1 MPSFDDREKGF
12 EAKYSH
18 DQELNFKIT
27 VRRNK
32 MLGQWAAEQ
41 LGKTGAEAEAYVK
54 EVIASDFEKPG
65 EDDIVG
71 KVVADLKAKGIDA
84 DADAV
89 RRKLHHLG
97 DDAARELK
105 AVRPCNDPEPF
116 AVPAVGYV
124 ESGKSRLS
132 ALIHFNDM
140 MEVRYA
146 GCGSKVH
153 IALVAVRRP
162 QHGAFCPAAAAL

>member
-1 MPSFDDREKGF
+1 MPTFDDREKGF

-32 MLGQWAAEQ
+32 LLGLWAAEL
-41 LGKTGAEAEAYVK
+41 LGKTGADADAYAK

-71 KVVADLKAKGIDA
+71 KVAADLAGKGV

-97 DDAARELK
+97 DQAAAELK
-105 AVRPCNDPEPF
+105 A
-116 AVPAVGYV
+116 
-124 ESGKSRLS
+124 GK
-132 ALIHFNDM
+132 A
-140 MEVRYA
+140 
-146 GCGSKVH
+146 
-153 IALVAVRRP
+153 
-162 QHGAFCPAAAAL
+162 